1 MNYSGLLQVI
11 KHSEMLFWSCLVKI
25 FLGIWFMLLR
35 LDFFP
40 GNQIHSGINDN
51 LFYYTVDISSAAWL
65 AQRAP
70 CACIAERRGRLP
82 TRMLRRVR
90 RSGQEQRCLRLPAN
104 GGGRGPSVGTPGAPG
119 CQRRPRAPAALG
131 KGHEPAL
138 ESSAGGV

>member
-1 MNYSGLLQVI
+1 
-11 KHSEMLFWSCLVKI
+11 
-25 FLGIWFMLLR
+25 MLLR

-51 LFYYTVDISSAAWL
+51 LFYYTVDISSAAWP

-90 RSGQEQRCLRLPAN
+90 RSGQEQRYLRLPAN
-104 GGGRGPSVGTPGAPG
+104 GGGRGPSGHAG
-119 CQRRPRAPAALG
+119 CLWLPKAAKSPRCPRERTRTCFGEQRRGSVGLTGRTGVSAW
-131 KGHEPAL
+131 GHRGWERDRL
-138 ESSAGGV
+138 LSAE